1 MSSYLRTTTRLTP
14 LLATRAAIV
23 RPATASF
30 LPSHRNA
37 FATSA
42 AKMAAAPIQ
51 GISSGPALAEL
62 NADMIPHLPSH
73 SPLLFAQKKA
83 KSLSFEEIARALNR
97 DEVAVAALFYGQ
109 AKASAEDVTALS
121 KLLDI
126 SEATLLATDITSIPD
141 RGRTIMQMP
150 PREPLI
156 YRLFEVVQN
165 YGYAYKAVLNEKF
178 GDGIMSAITFSTKVE
193 KETDEKGEW
202 VKITLRG
209 KWLPYSRF

>member
-1 MSSYLRTTTRLTP
+1 
-14 LLATRAAIV
+14 
-23 RPATASF
+23 
-30 LPSHRNA
+30 
-37 FATSA
+37 
-42 AKMAAAPIQ
+42 
-51 GISSGPALAEL
+51 
-62 NADMIPHLPSH
+62 MIPHLPSH

-209 KWLPYSRF
+209 KW